1 MSETLT
7 EREREILR
15 LIADGHSNGDIA
27 RALTLTVGTVKWYN
41 TQIFSKLGVRSRT
54 EAVAQAHRWGIDG
67 DGAEAAREDIPQAFD
82 LPAQPV
88 PFTGRARE
96 LAELDALCQDNKHR
110 MITLVGPGGIG
121 KTRLA
126 LALAERRVSRFADGV
141 TFVPL
146 APLRAGDS
154 IAPAIAAALNLRI
167 TEGSSPAQQIITHL
181 RGRQTLLLL
190 DNFDLVL
197 PEAAFAAELLRAA
210 PGLRI
215 LVTSRERLNLLEETV
230 YRLDGMTLPSA
241 DNEIPAD
248 NESVRLFLHQA
259 ARVRP
264 DFEADEDTLRQIAE
278 ICRLVEGMPLALI
291 LAAAWVE
298 MLTPKEIADE
308 IRRGVD
314 FLATELRDIPE
325 RHRSLRA
332 IWTSTWAQM
341 DERELQAF
349 ARMTVFRGGFTRE
362 AAEKVVGTDLR
373 TLMGLVHKSLVRRD
387 DDGRFSL
394 HELLRQYA
402 EEEHQRMHDAAYTLR
417 NHSQYFLE
425 SVMASNGE
433 AIDVLTPDFEN
444 IRAAWAWAI
453 AHGEWEM
460 AADSLTSFQ
469 SFCSRIGRFLEL
481 RALYDS
487 VLLREADIPTALRL
501 HVHGCRG
508 AAHFAL
514 GEFDQAI
521 RDWLC
526 VYREAQRS
534 GDETLQRLMLV
545 RLGKVYR
552 RAERHLDAKQVLTA
566 AIATARAD
574 DDLAT
579 AADALYHLGTV
590 HWSEGENQAALA
602 NHREARQIAQRL
614 GLSDVTAIHSLHGLG
629 EALHHAGEP
638 QKARESFEAAYA
650 LALRITHNEQIA
662 ENLEMIGWALLG
674 MMGLGDNR
682 LAQQHF
688 TQALELSERAH
699 MSWHTACTLHGLATA
714 QAALGDYERAI
725 ESAQRGI
732 QLSEEVGVSRFVA
745 MGLETLGTI
754 YQDMGRYAE
763 AETLHNRAIQLM
775 MRQEWAFW
783 QPRLLANLALDRLR
797 AGDLN
802 VASMLRQALELG
814 VSSGQIA
821 HAVRALEALAE
832 FHIVR
837 REPEVAL
844 AYATQ
849 LMQIAELGGMRQ
861 MMGSAQYWRGEAL
874 LMMGMREEALSA
886 LAAAQTQI
894 EAAGHALLLRMIH
907 GAQAR
912 AAAG

>member
-1 MSETLT
+1 MNESLT

-15 LIADGHSNGDIA
+15 LIADGRSNDDIA

-41 TQIFSKLGVRSRT
+41 TQIFGKLGVRSRT
-54 EAVAQAHRWGIDG
+54 EAVAQAQRWGIDG
-67 DGAEAAREDIPQAFD
+67 KGTEAAREDIAHAFD

-96 LAELDALCQDNKHR
+96 LAELEVLCHDGRHR
-110 MITLVGPGGIG
+110 MVTLVGPGGIG

-126 LALAERRVSRFADGV
+126 LALAERRASRFPDGV

-181 RGRQTLLLL
+181 RGRHMLLLL

-197 PEAAFAAELLRAA
+197 SEADFAAELLRAA
-210 PGLRI
+210 PGVRI
-215 LVTSRERLNLLEETV
+215 VVTSRERLNILEETV
-230 YRLDGMTLPSA
+230 YRVDGMTPPSV
-241 DNEIPAD
+241 DTETLAD

-259 ARVRP
+259 TRVRP
-264 DFEADEDTLRQIAE
+264 DFAADEETLRHIAE

-298 MLTPKEIADE
+298 MLTPGEIAHE

-341 DERELQAF
+341 SESELKAF
-349 ARMTVFRGGFTRE
+349 ARITVFRGGFTRE
-362 AAEKVVGTDLR
+362 AAEAVTGTNLR
-373 TLMGLVHKSLVRRD
+373 TLMSLVHKSLVRRD

-402 EEEHQRMHDAAYTLR
+402 EAEHQRMQDATNTYRT
-417 NHSQYFLE
+417 HSQHYLDRVKGADGSAVDALE
-425 SVMASNGE
+425 A
-433 AIDVLTPDFEN
+433 DFEN
-444 IRAAWAWAI
+444 IRAAWGWAI
-453 AHGEWEM
+453 ANGEWEL
-460 AADSLTSFQ
+460 AAESLTGFQ
-469 SFCSRIGRFLEL
+469 DFCSRIGRFLEL
-481 RALYDS
+481 RALYD
-487 VLLREADIPTALRL
+487 VALQREAEIPRSLCQ
-501 HVHGCRG
+501 HICGCRG
-508 AAHFAL
+508 AAHFAV
-514 GEFDQAI
+514 GAFEQAI
-521 RDWLC
+521 DDWLC
-526 VYREAQRS
+526 VYEEAKRC
-534 GDETLQRLMLV
+534 GDEALQRLMLV

-552 RAERHLDAKQVLTA
+552 RAERHIDAKHVLTA
-566 AIATARAD
+566 AIAAARAA
-574 DDLAT
+574 DDLPL
-579 AADALYHLGTV
+579 AADALHHLGTV
-590 HWSEGENQAALA
+590 YWSEGENQAALA

-638 QKARESFEAAYA
+638 QQARESFEAAYA
-650 LALRITHNEQIA
+650 LALRITHNDQIA
-662 ENLEMIGWALLG
+662 ENLEMIGWSLLG

-682 LAQQHF
+682 LAQDYF
-688 TQALELSERAH
+688 IRALALSERAH
-699 MSWHTACTLHGLATA
+699 MSWHSACTLHGLATA
-714 QAALGDYERAI
+714 QGALGAYESAI
-725 ESAQRGI
+725 VSAQRGI

-754 YQDMGRYAE
+754 YQDIGRYAE
-763 AETLHNRAIQLM
+763 AEAMHHRAIQLM

-783 QPRLLANLALDRLR
+783 QPRFLANLAIDRMR

-802 VASMLRQALELG
+802 VGSMLREALELG

-821 HAVRALEALAE
+821 HAARALEALAE
-832 FHIVR
+832 FYILR

-844 AYATQ
+844 AYAAQ
-849 LMQIAELGGMRQ
+849 LLQIAELGAMRQ
-861 MMGSAQYWRGEAL
+861 MQGSAQYWRGEAL
-874 LMMGMREEALSA
+874 LMLGMRDEATSA
-886 LAAAQTQI
+886 LATARSHI
-894 EAAGHALLLRMIH
+894 DAAGHHLLLRMIQA
-907 GAQAR
+907 AQGR
-912 AAAG
+912 L